1 MTDLEKAKKIYAILY
16 PEQTENGPNIPSFE
30 ELAAQVSADNQFSFG
45 FKTGK
50 KKLKIDAQ
58 LSFRRQDTND
68 KENTDMSEK
77 FTIAPFL
84 FILALAAAGIYVF
97 TRMFGNK
104 KHDTDAPKTR
114 IDNLPQARTATSAPV
129 KQAAP
134 SLSYLLLALELDKLD
149 KLFPGCSREA
159 SIPIQDGRKLF
170 DSSPLLLVD
179 QKKETVDR
187 VKQDALDEKPKKGY
201 AILSI
206 ELSAAAM
213 STFRKGQ
220 GNSAQREAFEKLSGK
235 SLLALGFMEKLPD
248 DMDFYD
254 IG

>member
-1 MTDLEKAKKIYAILY
+1 VTDLEKAQKIYDILF
-16 PEQTENGPNIPSFE
+16 PEQTANGPTIPSFE
-30 ELAAQVSADNQFSFG
+30 DLAALVSGDSQFSFG

-68 KENTDMSEK
+68 KENTDMSK
-77 FTIAPFL
+77 FL

-97 TRMFGNK
+97 RMFGNK
-104 KHDTDAPKTR
+104 NHDTDAPKTR
-114 IDNLPQARTATSAPV
+114 IGNLPQAGTAASALA

-149 KLFPGCSREA
+149 VLFPGCSRGA
-159 SIPIQDGRKLF
+159 PILIHDGRKLF
-170 DSSPLLLVD
+170 DSSPLLLAD
-179 QKKETVDR
+179 QKKETAER
-187 VKQDALDEKPKKGY
+187 VKQDALGEKPEKGY

-206 ELSAAAM
+206 GLSAAAM
-213 STFRKGQ
+213 SNFQNRRGIPT
-220 GNSAQREAFEKLSGK
+220 QRDAFEKLTGK
-235 SLLALGFMEKLPD
+235 SLLVLGFMETLPD
-248 DMDFYD
+248 DLDFYD